1 MLALTQ
7 GDPAGIAPEITVKA
21 WRILRESG
29 HPFVFVG
36 DPALLEQHAPV
47 QAVRYLDQGAD
58 VFSHAIPVLPLRLAT
73 PAAPGEPDRQNAP
86 SVIESIRLAVEL
98 TQNGEASAI
107 ITNPISKEVI
117 QSAGFKHPGHTSY
130 LAELC
135 HVPGQE
141 VMMLAGP
148 SLKVVPVTVHV
159 SLRHALEQLNTE
171 LIIKTART
179 VADGLKRDFGL
190 KSPRIAVAGLNPH
203 AGENGLMGHEEQ
215 QIIIPAIKALQQEGL
230 NITGPMPPDT
240 MFTPIARRR
249 YDVALCM
256 YHDQGLIPLKTLDMA
271 EGVNVT
277 LGLPIIRTSPDHGTA
292 FDIAGQNKA
301 DPSSLVAAIRLA
313 AQLAQNRRNAA

>member
-29 HPFVFVG
+29 LPFVFVG
-36 DPALLEQHAPV
+36 DHTLLEQHAPV
-47 QAVRYLDQGAD
+47 QAVRYLEQGTD
-58 VFSHAIPVLPLRLAT
+58 VFSHAIPVLPLHLET

-98 TQNGEASAI
+98 AQNGEASAI

-135 HVPGQE
+135 HVPGHE
-141 VMMLAGP
+141 VMLLASP
-148 SLKVVPVTVHV
+148 SLRVVPVTVHV

-179 VADGLKRDFGL
+179 VAAGLKRDFGL
-190 KSPRIAVAGLNPH
+190 NAPRIAVAGLNPH

-215 QIIIPAIKALQQEGL
+215 QIITPAIKALQQEGL

-240 MFTPIARRR
+240 MFTPAARSR